1 MEMSDATAAMSAL
14 SQPTRYRCF
23 QLLIQR
29 GQASAGELAEALG
42 TPANL
47 LSSHLS
53 ILSAARLITSVRE
66 GRSIIYAPDKARLAE
81 LISHLVSMASA

>member
-1 MEMSDATAAMSAL
+1 MSDALSALSAL
-14 SQPTRYRCF
+14 SQPTRHRCLE
-23 QLLIQR
+23 LLVQR
-29 GQASAGELAEALG
+29 GRASAGELAEALG

-66 GRSIIYAPDKARLAE
+66 GRSIIYSPDKARLAD
-81 LISHLVSMASA
+81 LINHLVSLASA